1 MKALAA
7 IGGAA
12 AAFFVLLL
20 VLVMIVFFLYI
31 GAVNGE
37 ARIRA
42 DFDAQQKV
50 NESSFDKM
58 WKIIQQSASV
68 PEAERE
74 SFRKTYVEIMQATQ
88 GVAGNGQLAS
98 FFTQAKIDISP
109 DLFAKLM
116 TSIESQRESFHRDQM
131 KLLQIKA
138 EHDKILTVFPSSLFL
153 AGKQRLDAKIVT
165 SGRTDQAFATGK
177 DDDVELFKKTEKL
190 SDK

>member
-7 IGGAA
+7 IGGVA
-12 AAFFVLLL
+12 AAFVAL
-20 VLVMIVFFLYI
+20 VVVVGLIFFSLYI
-31 GAVNGE
+31 GAINGE

-58 WKIIQQSASV
+58 WKIIQQSASI
-68 PEAERE
+68 PDAERE

-109 DLFAKLM
+109 DLFSKLM
-116 TSIESQRESFHRDQM
+116 TTIESQRESFHRDQM

-138 EHDKILTVFPSSLFL
+138 EHDKILSVFPSSFFL
-153 AGKQRLDAKIVT
+153 AGKSRLDAKIVT
-165 SGRTDQAFATGK
+165 SSKTDRAFETGK
-177 DDDVELFKKTEKL
+177 DDDVELFPKPAK
-190 SDK
+190 